1 MLDGLIIKLIGKT
14 VTPASGVLP
23 DLQEAWEG
31 FTYFSFGFAASCST
45 AVVFKD
51 SAKYRVL
58 KVLL

>member
-1 MLDGLIIKLIGKT
+1 MNRI
-14 VTPASGVLP
+14 VSPSYSVLP
-23 DLQEAWEG
+23 KLQEAWEG
-31 FTYFSFGFAASCST
+31 FTYFCFIFTASCHT